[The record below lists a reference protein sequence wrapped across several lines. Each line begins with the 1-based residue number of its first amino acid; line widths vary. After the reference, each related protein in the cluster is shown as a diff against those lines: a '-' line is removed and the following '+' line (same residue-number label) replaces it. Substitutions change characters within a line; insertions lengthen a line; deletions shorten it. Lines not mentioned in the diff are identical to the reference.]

1 MIYATVG
8 SVTTA
13 VRLAKRLSARGDMR
27 SSVVHTP
34 AEINNG
40 GCSYSVRTSLRDTAA
55 IRQIAAEYGIQIRG
69 FYREDIFNGR
79 KFYHVIS

>member
-13 VRLAKRLSARGDMR
+13 ARLAKKLSAHGDLR
-27 SSVVHTP
+27 TSVVHTP
-34 AEINNG
+34 PEINDG
-40 GCSYSVRTSLRDTAA
+40 GCSYSVRTSLRDPAA
-55 IRQIAAEYGIQIRG
+55 IREIAAEYGIQIRG